1 MGKVTRITHSVTLR
15 RHVHLGEIPGK
26 YMIDVLCSS
35 RSFLRFGVGGQIL
48 TPSRGLLS
56 TFIAIPRYQSSLAPP
71 PYSFGSFPFSPPSPP
86 TLGQRCLANR
96 HRTAVVR
103 PFQVV
108 FLSSTRTNPF
118 LPMCPAQDHE
128 FPLSHP
134 FSFAITL
141 CSHSVPRDMSK
152 TLVHRGMYYMNP
164 PSSSS

>member
-1 MGKVTRITHSVTLR
+1 MLESLF
-15 RHVHLGEIPGK
+15 
-26 YMIDVLCSS
+26 SQ
-35 RSFLRFGVGGQIL
+35 RFGVGGQIL
-48 TPSRGLLS
+48 TIRAGRTDRISKTGHSFFLS

-71 PYSFGSFPFSPPSPP
+71 PYSFGCFPFSPPSPP

-96 HRTAVVR
+96 HRTAAVR

-108 FLSSTRTNPF
+108 FLVSPTCTNPF
-118 LPMCPAQDHE
+118 LPMCPAQDHV

-141 CSHSVPRDMSK
+141 CSHSVPRDMSR

-164 PSSSS
+164 PSS